1 MGPLACRQ
9 NVLPE
14 VGAVDPVPDGP
25 GRPLGRFVGEG
36 GVLMKIGLG
45 LLERGGPEEKKPLNV
60 AAANVGAMTV
70 PLFRRLHQILDWPHV
85 DAPAATTFCD
95 PVLSAITSPVNRR
108 PRIDPS

>member
-14 VGAVDPVPDGP
+14 VRAVDPVPDGP
-25 GRPLGRFVGEG
+25 GRPLGRCVGEG

-70 PLFRRLHQILDWPHV
+70 PLFRRLHQTLDWPHV
-85 DAPAATTFCD
+85 DAPEERDSHRAD
-95 PVLSAITSPVNRR
+95 IRR
-108 PRIDPS
+108 CYVERFLLLR